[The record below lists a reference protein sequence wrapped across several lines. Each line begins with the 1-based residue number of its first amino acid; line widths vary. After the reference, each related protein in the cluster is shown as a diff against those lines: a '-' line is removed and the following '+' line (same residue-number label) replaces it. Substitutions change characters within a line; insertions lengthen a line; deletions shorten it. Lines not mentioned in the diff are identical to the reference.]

1 MARESE
7 CKRGGKIGHGQ
18 ERARAREGEGKGGLG
33 PERVRARESEGKRE

>member
-18 ERARAREGEGKGGLG
+18 ERARAREGEGKRGRGQ
-33 PERVRARESEGKRE
+33 EKTRAREG